1 MNAKAFFIV
10 FEGLSFGGKKK
21 KTDKKSFNFILSIL
35 YYLKY
40 GIQCIRG
47 CEIEGML
54 DEEGHVIEDGI
65 LHLYIWQVLECS
77 FCKSSDRCSE
87 IFAGKV

>member
-1 MNAKAFFIV
+1 MVDI
-10 FEGLSFGGKKK
+10 LLLL
-21 KTDKKSFNFILSIL
+21 FNFIFYIL

-40 GIQCIRG
+40 GIQHIRG

-65 LHLYIWQVLECS
+65 RHLCVW
-77 FCKSSDRCSE
+77 
-87 IFAGKV
+87 